1 MDCVTLMK
9 VTYNGTFSFVGW
21 NKPRI
26 WISVIIT
33 ETLHSTKNNLLGSCI
48 VSSSSTE
55 QGQWVFCKPAWW
67 LQMAP
72 DISMCRT
79 QQFCGW
85 AIASIAY
92 KRFVPPI
99 TIHVVGDLQEPRHH
113 RLGIFTSNTYG
124 IGGDHLQELLQKHQ
138 GIITLEY
145 PHRPCVIVSVDLHC
159 MSDTRIEAPSWI
171 NCVPAIGVRFLY
183 RWVQVLY
190 LPWRWTSQ
198 VMAPQKRALCL
209 RLCYWTGPM
218 GQRVSRALEWNAV
231 MVGMDFSCCIAHST
245 SNVTWT
251 KWSNLRSRP
260 SSKVIGWHFSRTQY
274 FPSPSPS
281 HRPSLN
287 QMQFIHCPSQHTHCL
302 APHWAS
308 AQDLTDHQMRSR
320 DPPPQTAVQ
329 LCLVIQEVKA
339 EKADLWDIY
348 LVKNNNENYSLEMA
362 PVDKILGSG
371 SWTK

>member
-9 VTYNGTFSFVGW
+9 LTYNGTFSFVGW

-26 WISVIIT
+26 WMSVIIT

-55 QGQWVFCKPAWW
+55 QGQWVCCKPAWW

-171 NCVPAIGVRFLY
+171 NCVPTIGENFFLQMSPGFVSPMAMDESGY
-183 RWVQVLY
+183 GTTEASVMFTPVLLNRTNGTAGVSCFWVKCSHGRNGLFVLHSTFNVQCY
-190 LPWRWTSQ
+190 VDKVIQPE
-198 VMAPQKRALCL
+198 VAPYVQGDWLTFQQDTIFPFSISLTQAFPK
-209 RLCYWTGPM
+209 
-218 GQRVSRALEWNAV
+218 SNAV
-231 MVGMDFSCCIAHST
+231 
-245 SNVTWT
+245 
-251 KWSNLRSRP
+251 
-260 SSKVIGWHFSRTQY
+260 
-274 FPSPSPS
+274 
-281 HRPSLN
+281 
-287 QMQFIHCPSQHTHCL
+287 HTL
-302 APHWAS
+302 P
-308 AQDLTDHQMRSR
+308 
-320 DPPPQTAVQ
+320 
-329 LCLVIQEVKA
+329 
-339 EKADLWDIY
+339 
-348 LVKNNNENYSLEMA
+348 
-362 PVDKILGSG
+362 
-371 SWTK
+371 